1 MSAFNIDKKKG
12 GSKGYDDEFLT
23 MKASH
28 SSYLA
33 RLIKATVQCGII
45 FIFFKDVY
53 QVFFHLVLKLVFIQY
68 ICT

>member
-28 SSYLA
+28 SLYLA

-45 FIFFKDVY
+45 FIFLKMFIK
-53 QVFFHLVLKLVFIQY
+53 FFSILF
-68 ICT
+68 